1 MKAIPTD
8 KNISDVNIMCLLYHV
23 YRVKYIVHYKWFDGD
38 PRPMAFF
45 HNCYLRHV
53 GWERL
58 AKIFFHLRLPVRPC
72 GFSLLPSVV
81 ENLAGR
87 TKRCSMICA
96 SLRSFKSWALLM
108 RLPICSWLW
117 ILCAPLGLQ
126 NLTPGTPRF
135 THLCASLRSFK
146 DGSLGIPGQPA
157 RM

>member
-72 GFSLLPSVV
+72 GF
-81 ENLAGR
+81 
-87 TKRCSMICA
+87 
-96 SLRSFKSWALLM
+96 
-108 RLPICSWLW
+108 
-117 ILCAPLGLQ
+117 CAPLWGFKILRQ
-126 NLTPGTPRF
+126 ELPDSHIFVRHFVPSKMVHWGSQVNLLVCKLT
-135 THLCASLRSFK
+135 K
-146 DGSLGIPGQPA
+146 
-157 RM
+157 